1 MAGAKSNARAVSS
14 DGRLRRGERSRE
26 AIVAALFELVG
37 EGVLEPTAQ
46 QVAER
51 ARVGIR
57 SVFRHFDDM
66 DGLFATMDERLRA
79 DALPILREA
88 SSEGTLRER
97 ARALVDRRVRLFE
110 RIAPV
115 QALGRRAALALALP
129 EHAALAAGARAA
141 RGAAAR
147 AARAF
152 ERAFRVVDALDVLL
166 SFEAWDRLR
175 TDQRLSRERARG
187 GARARGAGAR
197 RTRGALGA
205 EQPLVRRGHQILVAD
220 REPLAQEGHLA
231 GLLGLAGAVAVP
243 HGLELDEVAEPFDA
257 VEVDAHVL
265 EQADLAR
272 LAHDPV
278 DAEHLREQLL
288 GALGSGSGI
297 TT

>member
-1 MAGAKSNARAVSS
+1 MAGAKSNSRVVSS

-110 RIAPV
+110 RIAPYKRSAGV
-115 QALGRRAALALALP
+115 QRWRSPFLSTQHSLLVRELRAALLRALP
-129 EHAALAAGARAA
+129 ELSSAPS
-141 RGAAAR
+141 
-147 AARAF
+147 
-152 ERAFRVVDALDVLL
+152 EWVDALDVLL

-175 TDQRLSRERARG
+175 TDQRLSRERAE
-187 GARARGAGAR
+187 AALERAVL
-197 RTRGALGA
+197 ALVERA
-205 EQPLVRRGHQILVAD
+205 VR
-220 REPLAQEGHLA
+220 
-231 GLLGLAGAVAVP
+231 
-243 HGLELDEVAEPFDA
+243 
-257 VEVDAHVL
+257 
-265 EQADLAR
+265 
-272 LAHDPV
+272 
-278 DAEHLREQLL
+278 
-288 GALGSGSGI
+288 
-297 TT
+297 

>member
-1 MAGAKSNARAVSS
+1 MAGAKSNSRVLSS

-79 DALPILREA
+79 DAVPILREA

-110 RIAPV
+110 RIAPYKRSAGV
-115 QALGRRAALALALP
+115 QRWRSPFLSTQHSLLVRELRAALLRALP
-129 EHAALAAGARAA
+129 ELSSAPS
-141 RGAAAR
+141 
-147 AARAF
+147 
-152 ERAFRVVDALDVLL
+152 EWVDALDVLL

-175 TDQRLSRERARG
+175 TDQRLSRERAE
-187 GARARGAGAR
+187 AALERAVL
-197 RTRGALGA
+197 ALVERA
-205 EQPLVRRGHQILVAD
+205 VR
-220 REPLAQEGHLA
+220 
-231 GLLGLAGAVAVP
+231 
-243 HGLELDEVAEPFDA
+243 
-257 VEVDAHVL
+257 
-265 EQADLAR
+265 
-272 LAHDPV
+272 
-278 DAEHLREQLL
+278 
-288 GALGSGSGI
+288 
-297 TT
+297 